1 MQRKCSGEAGKGVE
15 RGQDS
20 LEHSQF
26 YMGCQGKASP
36 SKGRLS

>member
-1 MQRKCSGEAGKGVE
+1 MQRKCSGEAGKGVG

-26 YMGCQGKASP
+26 YMDV
-36 SKGRLS
+36 KGRLHRAKDV